1 MKQLQPNQALPS
13 DFVEIAFRY
22 EYRNGPNKTA
32 GKQAD
37 GMSSLQIAWLM
48 VGLSFYNLLFSTSL
62 VGEQLIWL
70 LA

>member
-1 MKQLQPNQALPS
+1 MDHFLGGRSLTEALPS

-37 GMSSLQIAWLM
+37 GCQLGAIYIAGGGFKFL
-48 VGLSFYNLLFSTSL
+48 
-62 VGEQLIWL
+62 
-70 LA
+70 